1 MSSAG
6 SRGMRFQNR
15 VAVVTGAGR
24 GIGESYA
31 KALARE
37 GARVVIAEID
47 AEQGERVAK
56 EISAEG
62 GESLFVKTDV
72 SSEASTQA
80 MGKAAKDTYGGVDL
94 LVNNAAIY
102 GNMEMH
108 SLLTVPVDYYQRFM
122 AVNMNGALLATR
134 AVWES
139 MAERGGGAIV
149 NQSSAAAWM
158 GGGYYGIA
166 KLALHALTHSLAR
179 ELGPRKIRVN
189 AIAPGPVDTE
199 ATRKIVPE
207 GILKAMLLGMPLGRV
222 GTTDDI
228 IGACLFLLSDDARW
242 ITAQIL
248 AVDGGFTMRA

>member
-1 MSSAG
+1 
-6 SRGMRFQNR
+6 MRFQNR

-37 GARVVIAEID
+37 GASVVVAEID
-47 AEQGERVAK
+47 AGQGERVAK
-56 EISAEG
+56 EITAGG

-72 SSEASTQA
+72 SSEASTNA
-80 MGKAAKDTYGGVDL
+80 MARAARDAYGGVDF

-108 SLLTVPVDYYQRFM
+108 SLLTVPLEYYERFM

-189 AIAPGPVDTE
+189 AIAPGLVDTE
-199 ATRKIVPE
+199 ATRKVVPE
-207 GILKAMLLGMPLGRV
+207 GILKAMLMGMPLGRV

-228 IGACLFLLSDDARW
+228 VGACLFLLSDDARW
-242 ITAQIL
+242 ITAQIV
-248 AVDGGFTMRA
+248 AVDGGFSMRA